1 MRFCLK
7 IQFKMKN
14 VLLSVILFINFNC
27 NEKIEGT
34 FKLFSYEE
42 DGKEIVVHP
51 IEQYYTFKGEEFG
64 SYTIENGIKVVYED
78 LNFITY
84 TNKDSFFYTNKQGT
98 FTFNFKYKENRDT
111 LYLEDL
117 VSLKKMFR
125 VR

>member
-1 MRFCLK
+1 
-7 IQFKMKN
+7 MKN

-51 IEQYYTFKGEEFG
+51 IEQYYTFKDEEFG

-111 LYLEDL
+111 LYLKDL

>member
-51 IEQYYTFKGEEFG
+51 IEQYYTFKDEEFG

-84 TNKDSFFYTNKQGT
+84 TNKDSFFYTNKQGP

>member
-1 MRFCLK
+1 MK
-7 IQFKMKN
+7 KMEKK
-14 VLLSVILFINFNC
+14 LL
-27 NEKIEGT
+27 
-34 FKLFSYEE
+34 
-42 DGKEIVVHP
+42 VHP

-84 TNKDSFFYTNKQGT
+84 TNNDSFFYTNKQGT

>member
-51 IEQYYTFKGEEFG
+51 IEQYYTFKDEEFG

>member
-7 IQFKMKN
+7 NQFKMKN

-51 IEQYYTFKGEEFG
+51 IEQYYTFKDEEFG

-84 TNKDSFFYTNKQGT
+84 TNNDSFFYTNKQGT

>member
-1 MRFCLK
+1 MRFGLK

-51 IEQYYTFKGEEFG
+51 IEQYYTFKDEEFG

>member
-1 MRFCLK
+1 
-7 IQFKMKN
+7 MKSI
-14 VLLSVILFINFNC
+14 LTLLFIITLNLNGYK
-27 NEKIEGT
+27 KIEGT
-34 FKLFSYEE
+34 FKLYSYEE

-64 SYTIENGIKVVYED
+64 SYTIENGIKVQYED

-84 TNKDSFFYTNKQGT
+84 TNDDSFFYTNKQGT
-98 FTFNFKYKENRDT
+98 FTFNFKFKENRDT

-117 VSLKKMFR
+117 ESLKKMYR

>member
-1 MRFCLK
+1 
-7 IQFKMKN
+7 MKN

-42 DGKEIVVHP
+42 DGKVIVVHP
-51 IEQYYTFKGEEFG
+51 IEQYYTFKDDEFG

-84 TNKDSFFYTNKQGT
+84 TNNDSFFYTNKQGT

-125 VR
+125 IR

>member
-1 MRFCLK
+1 
-7 IQFKMKN
+7 MKN

-51 IEQYYTFKGEEFG
+51 IEQYYTFKDDEFG

-84 TNKDSFFYTNKQGT
+84 TNNDSFFYTNKQGT

-125 VR
+125 IR